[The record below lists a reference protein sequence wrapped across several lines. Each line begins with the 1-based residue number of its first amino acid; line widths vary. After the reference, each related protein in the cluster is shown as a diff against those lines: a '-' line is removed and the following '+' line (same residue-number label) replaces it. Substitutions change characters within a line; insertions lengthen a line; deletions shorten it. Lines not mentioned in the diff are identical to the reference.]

1 LEGKVESEGL
11 KNQFSQVEEDLDLS
25 KILKP
30 IPIRKKR
37 TPKKKVVMKKNEEEK
52 SEKAQKNLGAWRSIT
67 PHCSKR
73 RNGVWIYQ
81 NCKK

>member
-1 LEGKVESEGL
+1 MEEDWKEGL
-11 KNQFSQVEEDLDLS
+11 KNQFSQMEEDLDLPE
-25 KILKP
+25 IFKP

-37 TPKKKVVMKKNEEEK
+37 TPKKKVVMKKNEDEK

-73 RNGVWIYQ
+73 RIGI
-81 NCKK
+81 